1 MGRVFL
7 AGPECRRCQGGKYQC
22 SWQLAD
28 AGVGRFEWKSNIVG
42 GSKGGSE

>member
-7 AGPECRRCQGGKYQC
+7 AGPECRICKGGKYQC

-28 AGVGRFEWKSNIVG
+28 AGVGRFE
-42 GSKGGSE
+42 